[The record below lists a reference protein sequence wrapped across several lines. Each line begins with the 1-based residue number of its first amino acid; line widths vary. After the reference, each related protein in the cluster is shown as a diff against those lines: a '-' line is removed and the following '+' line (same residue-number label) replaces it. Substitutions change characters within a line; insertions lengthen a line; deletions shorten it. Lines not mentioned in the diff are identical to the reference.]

1 MFALVDCNNFYVS
14 CERVFDPRLEG
25 VPALVLSNNDGCVVA
40 RSAEVKALG
49 IQMGAPY
56 FKIRDLVEQHKI
68 RVFSSNYALY
78 ADMSRR
84 VVAVLTQFA
93 PCEVY
98 SIDESFLDLSGIDR
112 SRCIQLGHDIRHKV
126 RRWTGIPTCT
136 GIAPTKTLAK
146 LANHVAK
153 KRPECAGVC
162 DLSDH
167 ALRRHVMP
175 QIDVGEVWGI
185 GGKSAARLKAIGVQ
199 TVADLANLAPRRA
212 RELLTVTGERIVHEL
227 NGVACISLE
236 LVPPAKQ
243 ATAVTRSFGTP
254 VTTLSGMTEAV
265 ASYASRLS
273 EKLRKEGQAAGLLQL
288 FMHTNPFNG
297 DPWCQRSGVHNFPVP
312 RNDLTSFVTAAAGLA
327 ERLFRPGYRYTKA
340 GVMAFDLVRAE
351 DAPQDLFTVTDSVR
365 SQRLMAAVDAINGRM
380 GRGAIQSA
388 AAGLR
393 PKWAIKREWL
403 SPAYTSRIEEVPIA
417 RCGT

>member
-1 MFALVDCNNFYVS
+1 MFALVDGNNFYVS
-14 CERVFDPRLEG
+14 CERVFNPRLEG
-25 VPALVLSNNDGCVVA
+25 VPVLVLSNNDGCVVA

-49 IQMGAPY
+49 VQMGAPF
-56 FKIRDLVEQHKI
+56 FKIRDLIERHRV

-93 PCEVY
+93 PIEVY
-98 SIDESFLDLSGIDR
+98 SIDESFLDLTGIER
-112 SRCIQLGHDIRHKV
+112 NRRIQLGHDIRHKV
-126 RRWTGIPTCT
+126 RRWTGIPTCV
-136 GIAPTKTLAK
+136 GVGPTKTLAK

-167 ALRRHVMP
+167 VLRRHVLP

-185 GGKSAARLKAIGVQ
+185 GGKSAARLKAIGVA
-199 TVADLANLAPRRA
+199 TVADLAQMAPRRA

-227 NGVACISLE
+227 NGVACIDLE

-254 VTTLSGMTEAV
+254 VTTLPAMREAV
-265 ASYASRLS
+265 TSYASRLS
-273 EKLRKEGQAAGLLQL
+273 EKLRKNGQVAGLLQV

-297 DPWCQRSGVHNFPVP
+297 DPWLQRSGTHTFPVP
-312 RNDLTSFVTAAAGLA
+312 RNDMTSFVTAAAALA
-327 ERLFRPGYRYTKA
+327 ERLFRPGHRYTKA
-340 GVMAFDLVRAE
+340 GAMAFDLLPAE
-351 DAPQDLFTVTDSVR
+351 EAPQDLFTVADSGR
-365 SQRLMAAVDAINGRM
+365 SERLMAAVDAINGRM

-403 SPAYTSRIEEVPIA
+403 SPGYTSRIEDVPIA
-417 RCGT
+417 HT

>member
-25 VPALVLSNNDGCVVA
+25 VPVLVLSNNDGCVVA
-40 RSAEVKALG
+40 RSTEVKALG
-49 IQMGAPY
+49 IQMGVPY
-56 FKIRDLVEQHKI
+56 FQIRDLVEKHKI
-68 RVFSSNYALY
+68 RVLSSNYALY

-84 VVAVLTQFA
+84 VVAVLAQFA

-98 SIDESFLDLSGIDR
+98 SIDESFLDLSGIER
-112 SRCIQLGHDIRHKV
+112 SGRIQLGHEIRVKV

-167 ALRRHVMP
+167 GLRRHVMP
-175 QIDVGEVWGI
+175 QIDVAEVWGI
-185 GGKSAARLKAIGVQ
+185 GSKSAAKLRSIGVQ
-199 TVADLANLAPRRA
+199 TVADFANMAPRRA

-227 NGVACISLE
+227 NGIACLGLE
-236 LVPPAKQ
+236 LTPPPKQ
-243 ATAVTRSFGTP
+243 ATAVTRSFGAP
-254 VTTLSGMTEAV
+254 VTALPAMIEAV
-265 ASYASRLS
+265 TSFASRVS
-273 EKLRKEGQAAGLLQL
+273 EKLRHDGQAAGHLQV

-297 DPWCQRSGVHNFPVP
+297 DPWCQRSGIHNFPVP
-312 RNDLTSFVTAAAGLA
+312 RNDMLSFVTAASSLA
-327 ERLFRPGYRYTKA
+327 QRLFRPGHRFTKA
-340 GVMAFDLVRAE
+340 GVLALDLVRAE
-351 DAPQDLFTVTDSVR
+351 DAPQDLFTAADSAKA
-365 SQRLMAAVDAINGRM
+365 QRLMAAVDALNGRM
-380 GRGAIQSA
+380 GRGTIQSA

-393 PKWAIKREWL
+393 PKWQIKREWL
-403 SPAYTSRIEEVPIA
+403 SPSYTTRLEDLPIA
-417 RCGT
+417 RT